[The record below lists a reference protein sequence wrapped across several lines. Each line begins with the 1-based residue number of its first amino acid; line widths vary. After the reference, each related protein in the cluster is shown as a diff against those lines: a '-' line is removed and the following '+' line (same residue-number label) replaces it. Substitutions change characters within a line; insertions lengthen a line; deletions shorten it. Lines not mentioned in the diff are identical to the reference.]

1 MNSHKQNCCESC
13 VEYGEHC
20 YGIEAI
26 VGEANGIRQNAGL
39 YFKESLIKMW
49 NLTDKAMNLLLK
61 WMCLW

>member
-39 YFKESLIKMW
+39 YFKESLIKM
-49 NLTDKAMNLLLK
+49 
-61 WMCLW
+61 